1 METWNIVFRSTL
13 EPFQN
18 ADKCTDKYKNKY
30 KTKDKYKSR
39 RSATIS
45 REISKSLPARKRSM
59 AVLLNSKL
67 RIDWLLCRS
76 GVGRASRQNG
86 LGGYA
91 GFNHLK
97 SWQFRNIVVCHFAIC
112 DLKHCVWRHCNLEHC
127 NLQFAICI
135 CHLKHY
141 GWRHCNLKHCN
152 LQFENIVVEII
163 AIWKHCVVLRY
174 CKLKALWQWGSKR
187 DTFASFQHQYFR
199 AHNCGTGDVGK
210 K

>member
-1 METWNIVFRSTL
+1 METWNIVFWSTL

-135 CHLKHY
+135 CHLPFAFAIWNIVVE
-141 GWRHCNLKHCN
+141 GIAIWNIVICNLKTSWLKS
-152 LQFENIVVEII
+152 LQFENI
-163 AIWKHCVVLRY
+163 A
-174 CKLKALWQWGSKR
+174 
-187 DTFASFQHQYFR
+187 
-199 AHNCGTGDVGK
+199 
-210 K
+210 

>member
-1 METWNIVFRSTL
+1 METWNIVFWSTL

-97 SWQFRNIVVCHFAIC
+97 SWQFRNIVVCNLPFAIWNI
-112 DLKHCVWRHCNLEHC
+112 VFEGIAIWNIVICNLPFA
-127 NLQFAICI
+127 FAIWNI
-135 CHLKHY
+135 MVE
-141 GWRHCNLKHCN
+141 GIAIWNIVICNLKTSWLKS
-152 LQFENIVVEII
+152 LQFENI
-163 AIWKHCVVLRY
+163 A
-174 CKLKALWQWGSKR
+174 
-187 DTFASFQHQYFR
+187 
-199 AHNCGTGDVGK
+199 
-210 K
+210 